1 MPRSRCRLEQLV
13 HVAHLSLAEFCER
26 YTEAGRAIGENA
38 HVSPRQAKRW
48 LAGDGGQPRPQGR
61 RVLEHW
67 WKEPIGTLFG
77 PPVEQAAPVLI
88 TENLEDLLMTAGRE
102 SADHARE
109 SAAALAPSAIEGLHA
124 EAGRLSRAYYWQP
137 PRVLLAELIRLRDE
151 VIRQLSRTNKP
162 RQKAELYLIAGE
174 VCGLLAS
181 VAFDLGRPD
190 TAEEL
195 AHVAYTYGEII
206 DHPSLTTWA
215 RALTMSV
222 LLWGGQYR
230 EVVSVATRALEQ
242 APIGTPRVRLHSI
255 RARALAHLG
264 AAAEVVA
271 DLNASEAELDR
282 AGNDDLM
289 DGTGGELSF
298 DRSRRALCAGA
309 AYVALRDGE
318 RAQVEAQTALDAFA
332 EQPAAT
338 RWRAGELAAY
348 VDLATARALF
358 GDLAGAET
366 AVVDVFAL
374 APEHR
379 TEALTQRLGSLG
391 RLVAARPTYRGA
403 IETAR
408 IGAAIAEFTAQAL
421 PQTSATLALPGAP
434 DLPVV

>member
-1 MPRSRCRLEQLV
+1 MPQPRCRLEQLV

-26 YTEAGRAIGENA
+26 YTEAGRAIGESA

-67 WKEPIGTLFG
+67 WKEPVGTLFG
-77 PPVEQAAPVLI
+77 PPVDHTAPVL
-88 TENLEDLLMTAGRE
+88 TTANLEDLLMTAGRE

-109 SAAALAPSAIEGLHA
+109 SAAALAASAIEGLHA
-124 EAGRLSRAYYWQP
+124 EAGWLSRAYYRQP
-137 PRVLLAELIRLRDE
+137 PRLLLAELIRLRDE
-151 VIRQLSRTNKP
+151 VILQLGRTNKP

-195 AHVAYTYGEII
+195 ARAAYTYGEII

-230 EVVSVATRALEQ
+230 EVVTVGTHALEQ
-242 APIGTPRVRLHSI
+242 APIGTPRVRLYAV

-264 AAAEVVA
+264 AATEVVA
-271 DLNASEAELDR
+271 DLNASAAELDR

-289 DGTGGELSF
+289 DGTGGELGF

-309 AYVALRDGE
+309 AYVALREGDRG
-318 RAQVEAQTALDAFA
+318 QIEAQAALEAFA
-332 EQPAAT
+332 EQPTAT
-338 RWRAGELAAY
+338 RWRAGELAAH
-348 VDLATARALF
+348 VDLATARALL

-366 AVVDVFAL
+366 AVADVFAL

-391 RLVAARPTYRGA
+391 RLVAAHPAYRGA
-403 IETAR
+403 VETTR
-408 IGAAIAEFTAQAL
+408 IGAAIAEFTSQAL
-421 PQTSATLALPGAP
+421 SRTSAALALPGAP